1 VIPTH
6 QPMIREDRMDQVYQ
20 TSRERYAAVI
30 KDIKDCQSRG
40 QPTLVG
46 TTSIENSE
54 LISKMLDKEK
64 LPHNVLNA
72 KQHAREA
79 EIVAQA
85 EKRASQMVEEA
96 KNAARDEGNRE
107 KAAAKAEIEQE
118 ISRAR
123 EALRLQVA
131 ALAVSG
137 AEKILRREVD
147 AKTHADLLQA
157 VQAEL

>member
-1 VIPTH
+1 MNLNVTMVAQAITFFVFIFFCAKFIWPPLTNAISAR
-6 QPMIREDRMDQVYQ
+6 QKQVAEGLAAAEEGKQ
-20 TSRERYAAVI
+20 SLERSALKAEEEIGKARSRA
-30 KDIKDCQSRG
+30 
-40 QPTLVG
+40 T
-46 TTSIENSE
+46 
-54 LISKMLDKEK
+54 
-64 LPHNVLNA
+64 
-72 KQHAREA
+72 

-85 EKRASQMVEEA
+85 EKRVSQMIEEA

-107 KAAAKAEIEQE
+107 KAAAKAEIAQE
-118 ISRAR
+118 VSRAR

-131 ALAVSG
+131 ALAVAG

>member
-1 VIPTH
+1 MNLNITMVAQAITFFVFIFFCAKFIWPPLTNAITAR
-6 QPMIREDRMDQVYQ
+6 QKQVADGLAAAEEGRQ
-20 TSRERYAAVI
+20 SLERSALKADEEI
-30 KDIKDCQSRG
+30 GK
-40 QPTLVG
+40 
-46 TTSIENSE
+46 
-54 LISKMLDKEK
+54 
-64 LPHNVLNA
+64 
-72 KQHAREA
+72 ARARAA

-85 EKRASQMVEEA
+85 EKRVSQMIEEA

-107 KAAAKAEIEQE
+107 KTAAKAEIEQE
-118 ISRAR
+118 VSRAR

-131 ALAVSG
+131 ALAVAG